1 VKSDLAAS
9 IAKRFLGFL
18 LVSRPW
24 PAPGHATLNSSPPAE
39 ILETPSR
46 IRPGD
51 NPAMKIRPGPWSML
65 AGYITL
71 SAMPVL
77 VRLVGEHGWMAAST
91 TAVRFGLGLLA
102 VLLLV
107 LFGRQRLHTAQPLVL
122 LLRGAFG
129 GLSVLTYFFA
139 VQRTG
144 AGMGT
149 LLNYTHSIWA
159 NLLGLMLFR
168 QRPDRR
174 FWPMLALAMAG
185 LWLVINPSFSHL
197 EVGKLYG
204 LFSGILGGAAIL
216 CVKRLRQTDS
226 ALTIMTSFSGVG
238 LCFALL
244 LLPFDGVGTQS
255 VCDVAA
261 WAMLVGIAALSFGGQ
276 MFFTYGYR
284 ETSVALGS
292 LLSLLV
298 PTLATLSGW
307 ALLSEPLTLRYGLGA
322 ALVLAACG
330 GFGWLEKH

>member
-1 VKSDLAAS
+1 M
-9 IAKRFLGFL
+9 R
-18 LVSRPW
+18 
-24 PAPGHATLNSSPPAE
+24 
-39 ILETPSR
+39 
-46 IRPGD
+46 
-51 NPAMKIRPGPWSML
+51 IRPGPWSML
-65 AGYITL
+65 AGYLLL
-71 SAMPVL
+71 SAIPVL
-77 VRLVGEHGWMAAST
+77 VRLVGEHGWKAAST
-91 TAVRFGLGLLA
+91 TAVRFGLGTLA

-107 LFGRQRLHTAQPLVL
+107 LFARQRLHTTRPLVL

-168 QRPDRR
+168 QHPDRR

-185 LWLVINPSFSHL
+185 LWLVIDPSFSHL

-204 LFSGILGGAAIL
+204 LLSGILGGAAIL
-216 CVKRLRQTDS
+216 CVKRLRQSDS
-226 ALTIMTSFSGVG
+226 ALTIMASFSGVG

-244 LLPFDGVGTQS
+244 LLPLEGFGPPQVGDS
-255 VCDVAA
+255 AA
-261 WAMLVGIAALSFGGQ
+261 WAMLVGIATLSFGGQ
-276 MFFTYGYR
+276 LLFTHGYR

-307 ALLSEPLTLRYGLGA
+307 ALLNEPLTLRYGLGA
-322 ALVLAACG
+322 TLVLTACG
-330 GFGWLEKH
+330 AFGWLEKH